1 MQYEEPKMDVIR
13 LDDTSSIITDSG
25 NGNVDAGEVDM

>member
-1 MQYEEPKMDVIR
+1 MQYEEPKMEVIR

-25 NGNVDAGEVDM
+25 NVDAGEVDM